1 MTPTTAG
8 GPAAAP
14 PPPPPSPGTTPL
26 SEWTS
31 FTGDRRSAPGGSEV
45 PLLDPATGARWGT
58 AWQDPAAVDRAVDAA
73 RGALRSPSWAGLPQ
87 HARADLLYR
96 LGDVLAA
103 HGDELAA
110 LETRANGKP
119 LTATRGEVAALVRWY
134 RYFAAVAE
142 TLEDRSRALS
152 ATASAVIREEPLGVV
167 AALTPFNGALSLG
180 SWKLAPA
187 LAAGNT
193 VVLKPP
199 PQAPAS
205 SVRLAELALEAG
217 FPPGVVTTVIGGAA
231 EARRLTE
238 HPDVAMVT
246 FTGSTAVARV
256 LGALAA
262 ARMKRFVCEAGG
274 KSAHLVFADG
284 DLDAAVTAAR
294 QGAFSAAGQTCV
306 AGSRLL
312 VEESVYD
319 EFLARFA
326 ASVEGLRVGD
336 PRDPGTHVGP
346 LASAAALER
355 VESYVADA
363 VRDGARVLT
372 GGQRPDNDGGFWY
385 RPTVLAGVRADMAVC
400 REEIFGPVATVQSF
414 SGEDEAVALA
424 NSLEYGLAA
433 GLWTRDASR
442 AHRVA
447 ARLEA
452 GVVWVNTYRL
462 LHWSVP
468 FGGHKQSG
476 LGRENGVEAV
486 REFLQTKSVVTEHGT
501 PADPFA
507 H

>member
-1 MTPTTAG
+1 MTAPTT
-8 GPAAAP
+8 
-14 PPPPPSPGTTPL
+14 SPV
-26 SEWTS
+26 WTS
-31 FTGDRRSAPGGSEV
+31 FTGVRRSAPGGTEV
-45 PLLDPATGARWGT
+45 PLLDPATGAQWAT
-58 AWQDPAAVDRAVDAA
+58 AHQDPDAVREAVAAA
-73 RGALRSPSWAGLPQ
+73 RDASGPWAALPQ
-87 HARADLLYR
+87 HARADLLHR

-119 LTATRGEVAALVRWY
+119 LAATRAEVAVLVRWY

-142 TLEDRSRALS
+142 TLDDRSRTLS
-152 ATASAVIREEPLGVV
+152 PTATAQIRQEPLGVV

-231 EARRLTE
+231 EARLLTE

-246 FTGSTAVARV
+246 FTGSTAVARE

-262 ARMKRFVCEAGG
+262 SWMKPFVCEAGG
-274 KSAHLVFADG
+274 KSAHLVFADA
-284 DLDAAVTAAR
+284 DLDAAVAAAR

-312 VEESVYD
+312 VQDEVYD
-319 EFLARFA
+319 TFLTRFA
-326 ASVEGLRVGD
+326 AAVDRLRVGD
-336 PRDPGTHVGP
+336 PRDPRTQIGP
-346 LASAAALER
+346 LASRAALTR
-355 VESYVADA
+355 VASYVDDA
-363 VRDGARVLT
+363 VRSGAKLLT
-372 GGQRPDNDGGFWY
+372 GGHAPALTGGAEGGFWY
-385 RPTVLAGVRADMAVC
+385 LPTVLADVRPEMPVC
-400 REEIFGPVATVQSF
+400 REEIFGPVVTVQRF
-414 SGEDEAVALA
+414 GTEDEAVTAA

-433 GLWTRDASR
+433 GLWSRDASR
-442 AHRVA
+442 AHRLT
-447 ARLEA
+447 ARLDA

-486 REFLQTKSVVTEHGT
+486 REFLRTKSVVTEYGT
-501 PADPFA
+501 APDPFA
-507 H
+507 D

>member
-1 MTPTTAG
+1 MTSPTTGATTRPATRAG
-8 GPAAAP
+8 
-14 PPPPPSPGTTPL
+14 TPL
-26 SEWTS
+26 PVWTS
-31 FTGDRRSAPGGSEV
+31 FIGDRATPPAGTEV
-45 PLLDPATGARWGT
+45 PLLDPATGAHWAT
-58 AWQDPAAVDRAVDAA
+58 AHQDPEAVTEAVAAA
-73 RGALRSPSWAGLPQ
+73 RTALRTWSALPQ
-87 HARADLLYR
+87 HTRADLLHR

-119 LTATRGEVAALVRWY
+119 LAATRAEVAALVRWY

-142 TLEDRSRALS
+142 TLEDRSRTLS
-152 ATASAVIREEPLGVV
+152 ASASAVIRQEPLGVV

-193 VVLKPP
+193 VILKPP

-231 EARRLTE
+231 EARLLTE

-246 FTGSTAVARV
+246 FTGSTAVAREI
-256 LGALAA
+256 GARAA
-262 ARMKRFVCEAGG
+262 SRMKRFVCEAGG
-274 KSAHLVFADG
+274 KSAHVVFADA
-284 DLDAAVTAAR
+284 DLDAAVAAAR

-312 VEESVYD
+312 VQDEVYE
-319 EFLARFA
+319 EFLTRFA
-326 ASVEGLRVGD
+326 RSVDRLRVGD
-336 PRDPGTHVGP
+336 PRDPDTQIGP
-346 LASAAALER
+346 LASAAALTR
-355 VESYVADA
+355 VESYVSDA
-363 VRDGARVLT
+363 VRAGARALT
-372 GGQRPDNDGGFWY
+372 GARRPEPAGGTEGGYWY
-385 RPTVLAGVRADMAVC
+385 LPTVLADVRPDMAVC
-400 REEIFGPVATVQSF
+400 REEIFGPVVTVQPF
-414 SGEDEAVALA
+414 GTEDEAVAVA

-442 AHRVA
+442 AHRLT
-447 ARLEA
+447 ARLDA

-486 REFLQTKSVVTEHGT
+486 QEFLQTKSVITEYGI
-501 PADPFA
+501 PADPFGD
-507 H
+507 

>member
-1 MTPTTAG
+1 MTAPDSPT
-8 GPAAAP
+8 GPA
-14 PPPPPSPGTTPL
+14 PSV
-26 SEWTS
+26 WTS
-31 FTGDRRSAPGGSEV
+31 FTGNRTDAPAGAEV
-45 PLLDPATGARWGT
+45 ALLDPATGARWGT
-58 AWQDPAAVDRAVDAA
+58 AWQDPAAVDRAVAAA
-73 RGALRSPSWAGLPQ
+73 RTALRSPAWAGLPQ
-87 HARADLLYR
+87 HARGDLLHR

-119 LTATRGEVAALVRWY
+119 LAATRAEVAALVRWY

-142 TLEDRSRALS
+142 TLEDRSRTLS
-152 ATASAVIREEPLGVV
+152 ATASAVVRQEPLGVV

-217 FPPGVVTTVIGGAA
+217 FPPGVVTTVIGGAQ

-246 FTGSTAVARV
+246 FTGSTAVARD

-262 ARMKRFVCEAGG
+262 SRMKRFVCEAGG
-274 KSAHLVFADG
+274 KSAHVVFADG

-312 VEESVYD
+312 VQHEVYE
-319 EFLARFA
+319 EFLTRLAR
-326 ASVEGLRVGD
+326 SVERLRVGD
-336 PRDPGTHVGP
+336 PRDARTQIGP
-346 LASAAALER
+346 LASAAALTR
-355 VESYVADA
+355 VESYVDEA
-363 VRDGARVLT
+363 VRAGAQVVAGGRRPGPADGEAGAR
-372 GGQRPDNDGGFWY
+372 GGFWY
-385 RPTVLAGVRADMAVC
+385 LPTVLAGVRPEMAVC
-400 REEIFGPVATVQSF
+400 RDEIFGPVATVQPF
-414 SGEDEAVALA
+414 GTEDEAVALA

-433 GLWTRDASR
+433 GLWTRDPAR
-442 AHRVA
+442 AHRVT

-452 GVVWVNTYRL
+452 GVVWVNTYRM

-486 REFLQTKSVVTEHGT
+486 HEFLQTKSVITEHGV
-501 PADPFA
+501 PADPFGD
-507 H
+507 

>member
-1 MTPTTAG
+1 MTTPTPTTT
-8 GPAAAP
+8 P
-14 PPPPPSPGTTPL
+14 PV
-26 SEWTS
+26 WTS
-31 FTGDRRSAPGGSEV
+31 FVGERRRAPGGTEV
-45 PLLDPATGARWGT
+45 PLIDPATGARW
-58 AWQDPAAVDRAVDAA
+58 AIAHQDPDAVAEAVAAASGAA
-73 RGALRSPSWAGLPQ
+73 RDWAARPQ
-87 HARADLLYR
+87 HARADLLHR

-119 LTATRGEVAALVRWY
+119 LSATRAEVAALVRWY

-142 TLEDRSRALS
+142 TLEDRSRTLS
-152 ATASAVIREEPLGVV
+152 PTASALVRQEPLGVV

-199 PQAPAS
+199 PHAPAS

-217 FPPGVVTTVIGGAA
+217 FPPGVVGTVIGGAE
-231 EARRLTE
+231 EARLLTE

-246 FTGSTAVARV
+246 FTGSTAVARD
-256 LGALAA
+256 LGARAA
-262 ARMKRFVCEAGG
+262 ARMKPFVCEAGG
-274 KSAHLVFADG
+274 KSAHLVFADA
-284 DLDAAVTAAR
+284 DLDTAVAAAR

-312 VEESVYD
+312 VQDEVYD
-319 EFLARFA
+319 EFLTRFA
-326 ASVEGLRVGD
+326 AAVDRLRVGD
-336 PRDPGTHVGP
+336 PRDPATQIGP
-346 LASAAALER
+346 LASRSALTR
-355 VESYVADA
+355 VASYVDDA
-363 VRDGARVLT
+363 VRAGARTLT
-372 GGQRPDNDGGFWY
+372 GGRAPDLDGEAKNGFWY
-385 RPTVLAGVRADMAVC
+385 LPTVLADVRPEMPVC
-400 REEIFGPVATVQSF
+400 REEIFGPVVTVQRF
-414 SGEDEAVALA
+414 TTEDEAVAVA

-442 AHRVA
+442 AHRVG

-468 FGGHKQSG
+468 FGGYKQSG

-486 REFLQTKSVVTEHGT
+486 AEFLRTKSVITEHGT
-501 PADPFA
+501 APDPFA

>member
-1 MTPTTAG
+1 MTPPDRQADTG
-8 GPAAAP
+8 P
-14 PPPPPSPGTTPL
+14 PPV
-26 SEWTS
+26 WTS
-31 FTGDRRSAPGGSEV
+31 FTGSRRADPAGTEI
-45 PLLDPATGARWGT
+45 PLVDPATGARWAT
-58 AWQDPAAVDRAVDAA
+58 AHQDPGAVDTAVAAA
-73 RGALRSPSWAGLPQ
+73 RAALRSPSWGGLPQ

-96 LGDVLAA
+96 LGDVLTA
-103 HGDELAA
+103 HRDELAA

-119 LTATRGEVAALVRWY
+119 LAATRAEVSVLARWY
-134 RYFAAVAE
+134 RYYAAVAE
-142 TLEDRSRALS
+142 TLEDRSRPLGT
-152 ATASAVIREEPLGVV
+152 TAHAVIRREPLGVV

-217 FPPGVVTTVIGGAA
+217 FPPGVVTAVIGGAD
-231 EARRLTE
+231 EARLLTD

-246 FTGSTAVARV
+246 FTGSTSVARE
-256 LGALAA
+256 LGARAA

-274 KSAHLVFADG
+274 KSAHVVFADG
-284 DLDAAVTAAR
+284 DLDAAVAAAR

-306 AGSRLL
+306 AGSRIL
-312 VEESVYD
+312 VQDEVYE

-326 ASVEGLRVGD
+326 DAVTELRVGD
-336 PRDPGTHVGP
+336 PRDARTQIGP
-346 LASAAALER
+346 LASAAALAR
-355 VESYVADA
+355 VEEYVDDA
-363 VRDGARVLT
+363 VAAGARAVT
-372 GGQRPDNDGGFWY
+372 GGRPPRTTGGTEGGFWY
-385 RPTVLAGVRADMAVC
+385 LPTVLADVPSDAAVR
-400 REEIFGPVATVQSF
+400 REEVFGPVATVQPF
-414 SGEDEAVALA
+414 TTEDEAVALA

-433 GLWTRDASR
+433 GLWTRDAAR

-447 ARLEA
+447 GRLEA

-486 REFLQTKSVVTEHGT
+486 EEFLQTKSVITEYGV
-501 PADPFA
+501 PADPFGS
-507 H
+507 